1 MNPLSHDFPD
11 LIPFNTLN
19 GKPRHHASAPQ
30 YFPQLEMIDILQ
42 FYNLRYDPSMFIILI
57 YETFSVELMRIP
69 KTQETQVS
77 FILSL
82 ILSHCDPA
90 SPRNSLFGKR
100 LVSNVPNASENV
112 RFAHYNYRQAS
123 PFIHTTKYL
132 NKIQYNHFVNVI
144 PTY

>member
-1 MNPLSHDFPD
+1 MNPLSHDHDFPD

-42 FYNLRYDPSMFIILI
+42 FYNLRYDPTRSMFIILI

-77 FILSL
+77 FILSYL
-82 ILSHCDPA
+82 ITLRSGQPA
-90 SPRNSLFGKR
+90 K
-100 LVSNVPNASENV
+100 
-112 RFAHYNYRQAS
+112 FAVWQATCVER
-123 PFIHTTKYL
+123 P
-132 NKIQYNHFVNVI
+132 
-144 PTY
+144 

>member
-42 FYNLRYDPSMFIILI
+42 FYNLRYDPTRSMFIILI

-82 ILSHCDPA
+82 ILSYHDPA
-90 SPRNSLFGKR
+90 GPGNRSASDLCRTSLPFQRMRTMLASLLIIIIVKQ
-100 LVSNVPNASENV
+100 VHSFTQPN
-112 RFAHYNYRQAS
+112 
-123 PFIHTTKYL
+123 I
-132 NKIQYNHFVNVI
+132 
-144 PTY
+144 